1 MRKFK
6 VSVDKRVTA
15 LYVQL
20 LQNRVSKLK
29 REEQLERKKLEFEE
43 LSRDQQ
49 KKAHQRK
56 LDNEDEMKKNRDN
69 IKKKVDVIKEQMKK
83 YKNEHEAAMSEI
95 KKQSSKLTTELNK
108 KRKEERN
115 KHERIKSLFVESSL
129 ESNWQKA
136 KVIKKSIKN
145 LESSSAASQVQSKST
160 LRKQYLA
167 KIEEDRQQQTEFENK
182 LKSLESEE
190 ILLLQRL
197 GKTYSTSV

>member
-1 MRKFK
+1 M
-6 VSVDKRVTA
+6 
-15 LYVQL
+15 QL